1 MNRQKSI
8 AIASACVGFCVGF
21 ASWNYSKSNLWFEI
35 GICSSFLI
43 FYILHWITKNDID
56 IE

>member
-21 ASWNYSKSNLWFEI
+21 ASWNYSKSNVWFEI